1 MAATMTIAPYDVLL
15 VIDVQNDFV
24 SGGALEVPGG
34 DSIVPVVNR
43 LIGAFAQIV
52 VTQDW
57 HPAGHASFASSHEGA
72 KPFDVVETPYGAQTL
87 WPDHCV
93 QGAPGAQLHEGLDV
107 DSAFLILRKGVN
119 ADVDSYSAFTE
130 ADGKTTT
137 GLAALLKARGA
148 RRVFACGLATDY
160 CVAYSA
166 LDARA
171 AGFETFVVDDACRAI
186 DAGGSLDAAW
196 SKMNAAEVWRIQAR
210 EVLG

>member
-1 MAATMTIAPYDVLL
+1 MAATMTIDADDVLL
-15 VIDVQNDFV
+15 VTDIQNDFLP
-24 SGGALEVPGG
+24 GGALAIAGG
-34 DSIVPVVNR
+34 DTIVPLVNR
-43 LIGAFAQIV
+43 LIKAFTQVV

-72 KPFDVVETPYGAQTL
+72 KPFDVVRMPYGEQTL

-93 QGAPGAQLHEGLDV
+93 QGAPGSQLHQGLDV

-119 ADVDSYSAFTE
+119 SDVDSYSAFTE

-137 GLAALLKARGA
+137 GLAALLEARGV

-160 CVAYSA
+160 CIAYSA

-210 EVLG
+210 EILG

>member
-1 MAATMTIAPYDVLL
+1 MTSTMPIDASDVLL
-15 VIDVQNDFV
+15 VIDVQNDFLP
-24 SGGALEVPGG
+24 GGALAVPGG
-34 DSIVPVVNR
+34 DAIVPLVNR
-43 LIGAFAQIV
+43 LIKAFVQVV

-57 HPAGHASFASSHEGA
+57 HPEGHASFASSHEGA
-72 KPFDVVETPYGAQTL
+72 KPFDVVTMPYGEQTL

-93 QGAPGAQLHEGLDV
+93 QGAPGAALHRALDV

-119 ADVDSYSAFTE
+119 AEVDSYSAFAE

-137 GLAALLKARGA
+137 GLAALLEARGA

-171 AGFETFVVDDACRAI
+171 AGFEAFVVDDACRAI
-186 DAGGSLDAAW
+186 DAGGSLEAAW
-196 SKMNAAEVWRIQAR
+196 AKMNAAQVWRIQAR
-210 EVLG
+210 EILG

>member
-1 MAATMTIAPYDVLL
+1 MSPRMTIDADDVLL
-15 VIDVQNDFV
+15 VADIQNDFLP
-24 SGGALEVPGG
+24 GGALGIAGG
-34 DSIVPVVNR
+34 DVIVPIVNR
-43 LIGAFAQIV
+43 LVRAFGQVV

-57 HPAGHASFASSHEGA
+57 HPKGHASFASSHEGA
-72 KPFDVVETPYGAQTL
+72 KPFDVVKMPYGEQVL

-93 QGAPGAQLHEGLDV
+93 QGERGAQLHEALDV
-107 DSAFLILRKGVN
+107 DAAFLILRKGVN
-119 ADVDSYSAFTE
+119 PKVDSYSAFTE

-160 CVAYSA
+160 CIAYSA
-166 LDARA
+166 FDARA

-210 EVLG
+210 EILG